1 MPTPLQI
8 LMIPGLCTKSP
19 YKTNPLT
26 IVAQCASIPSMTV
39 EQIVSS
45 KLSTKLLEALLLST
59 RSLIRNLQ
67 IQKVNPNNLIGWEI
81 QLRKAIDKRYETR

>member
-1 MPTPLQI
+1 
-8 LMIPGLCTKSP
+8 
-19 YKTNPLT
+19 
-26 IVAQCASIPSMTV
+26 MTV

>member
-1 MPTPLQI
+1 
-8 LMIPGLCTKSP
+8 
-19 YKTNPLT
+19 
-26 IVAQCASIPSMTV
+26 MTV

-67 IQKVNPNNLIGWEI
+67 IQEVNPINLIGWQI
-81 QLRKAIDKRYETR
+81 QLEKAIDKRYEPR